1 VEWLP
6 CGEVGADFTGIEER
20 GAALLVLHASLASKH
35 TAVVS
40 RRLAAVATIFLPISF
55 LAGFWGQNFDALTGS
70 IEKGMDGVPGP
81 RRGTKRGLRCSDHL
95 HAQPSRME
103 MKRMSDEL
111 TGSRLSCGVRA

>member
-1 VEWLP
+1 V
-6 CGEVGADFTGIEER
+6 ADFTAIEER

-70 IEKGMDGVPGP
+70 IEKGWMAFLVLGVGLSVACVAVIIFMLS
-81 RRGTKRGLRCSDHL
+81 RRGWK
-95 HAQPSRME
+95 
-103 MKRMSDEL
+103 
-111 TGSRLSCGVRA
+111 